1 MVIGN
6 WIIFERKETENRDET
21 LKQFDKEVTKRK
33 ILAPFKWL
41 RDRFVEAWIWAK
53 AHPGEA
59 IVIVTTVASGGYKLI
74 TIITKNR
81 MIQHEEFVKNCRFYD
96 RKRDQWVTSTRKL
109 TNDELRYLER
119 SYDDGISKRQA
130 LEDLGLLK

>member
-6 WIIFERKETENRDET
+6 FIIFERKNDDRDET
-21 LKQFDKEVTKRK
+21 LKEFDKEVKKRK

-41 RDRFVEAWIWAK
+41 KEKIVAAWIWAK

-59 IVIVTTVASGGYKLI
+59 IVIVTTAASGGYKLI
-74 TIITKNR
+74 TIITKHR
-81 MIQHEEFVKNCRFYD
+81 MIQHEEFVKNQRFYD

-109 TNDELRYLER
+109 TNDELKYLER
-119 SYDDGISKRQA
+119 SYDEGISKRQA